1 MIEAETTE
9 DLKRILAAIDVTV
22 PRRSEGRTKEH
33 VERYAAVRLL
43 ATIAP
48 GRLEFPLRLTHRNP
62 PEDRPDFLLEMGAR
76 SIGIEHTES
85 VPQNQAH
92 TSFLSE
98 QGNGPDT
105 FFISHALPGKPRK
118 SKQQLLE
125 EIALDDPGDGWAGDS
140 PEREWAD
147 AMAQSISAKLT
158 GLIKPGFQRFPENWL
173 LFYDNWPARRSRAR
187 GGNSVCNTSAGVALN
202 SFDCI
207 FVVNDHNLWE
217 FSRSG
222 RTLRDTVTIWT
233 ARSSAEGPKRR
244 VKRRRAKSEGGTM
257 FGNLFKPKHKV
268 WARSEKSCPRNMRA
282 FPIRRFHKGC
292 ALAVRSNQAS
302 T

>member
-9 DLKRILAAIDVTV
+9 DLKRVLAAIDVTV
-22 PRRSEGRTKEH
+22 PLRSEGRTKEH

-85 VPQNQAH
+85 VPQNEAH
-92 TSFLSE
+92 TSFLRE

-105 FFISHALPGKPRK
+105 FFISHALPGEPRK
-118 SKQQLLE
+118 SKHQLLE
-125 EIALDDPGDGWAGDS
+125 EIASDDPGDGWAGDS

-147 AMAQSISAKLT
+147 AMALSISAKLT
-158 GLIKPGFQRFPENWL
+158 GLIKPGFQLFRENWL
-173 LFYDNWPARRSRAR
+173 LIYDNWPLPHVDPEHAAEILFA
-187 GGNSVCNTSAGVALN
+187 TLQQGVALN

-222 RTLRDTVTIWT
+222 RTLRDTATI
-233 ARSSAEGPKRR
+233 
-244 VKRRRAKSEGGTM
+244 
-257 FGNLFKPKHKV
+257 
-268 WARSEKSCPRNMRA
+268 
-282 FPIRRFHKGC
+282 
-292 ALAVRSNQAS
+292 
-302 T
+302 